1 MTTEDDH
8 AVNRSAQNRRCKCGD
23 EQSVRLHG
31 ARYTL
36 GGKSQAA
43 KVGGES
49 FEYVAT
55 TYQALYQRLF
65 SHA

>member
-1 MTTEDDH
+1 MCLRKRFSQDSFPNVVRRTISMTTEDDY

-43 KVGGES
+43 KV
-49 FEYVAT
+49 
-55 TYQALYQRLF
+55 
-65 SHA
+65 